1 MDDAMV
7 LDVMRR
13 SCRNWLTGTVMAVA
27 LALPAATLAQVVV
40 IANGSPITA
49 YDIEQRTKLIASSTH
64 QNPTRQEVINQLID
78 DRIKIAKAK
87 SYGFEVS
94 DGEVEE
100 AFNNMARNQ
109 HITPQ
114 QFTQFLEHAGI
125 SPITIKARMRAEIT
139 WNQLV
144 RGRYSSSLEV
154 AESDITKALS
164 ERKDVQADA
173 IGYIYTLYPVMMVV
187 PQGSS
192 SAVMEGKRREAESL
206 RSRFTACSEGLAI
219 ARGLRDVAVREPI
232 SRSSADLPQS
242 LREVLE
248 NLQIGHLTTPEV
260 TAQGLQMF
268 ALCEKRQSKIDSPAK
283 REARQELFNKKF
295 EIESKKF
302 LDEIR
307 KQAMIEYK

>member
-1 MDDAMV
+1 MV
-7 LDVMRR
+7 LDLMRR
-13 SCRNWLTGTVMAVA
+13 SWRYWLMGTA
-27 LALPAATLAQVVV
+27 LAAALVSPAATLAQVVV

-49 YDIEQRTKLIASSTH
+49 YDIDQRTKLVATSTH
-64 QNPTRQEVINQLID
+64 QTPTRQEVINQLID

-125 SPITIKARMRAEIT
+125 SPTTIKARIRAEIT

-206 RSRFTACSEGLAI
+206 RSRFTACNEGLAL

-268 ALCEKRQSKIDSPAK
+268 ALCEKRQSNIDSPAK
-283 REARQELFNKKF
+283 RETRQELFNKKF